1 MSSGVSLHRLAGG
14 LQVTGG
20 CGGCSRR
27 GRKRKMEAC
36 AVPHLEPAGIAGTS
50 GSKTSKFSLFKWNVK
65 HRGENPPF
73 PPLIGDTCNFWGRR
87 GAFSSALPEK
97 QRWWSAAILQNG
109 RNEDVSNAIW
119 NCTPSHVLSFSLFKS
134 CSFYEV
140 SSSRFPSYR
149 SLRGMCN
156 AERHLSFLIHQI
168 RVDRP
173 SYSLTPFSVLSINEA
188 VHLQVAFSLY
198 KSKLSNSDEFPW
210 FVSLQ
215 LADC

>member
-1 MSSGVSLHRLAGG
+1 MLSTEVKTLLSLPLWGTPAISGG
-14 LQVTGG
+14 
-20 CGGCSRR
+20 R
-27 GRKRKMEAC
+27 G
-36 AVPHLEPAGIAGTS
+36 
-50 GSKTSKFSLFKWNVK
+50 
-65 HRGENPPF
+65 
-73 PPLIGDTCNFWGRR
+73 
-87 GAFSSALPEK
+87 GAFFSALPEK
-97 QRWWSAAILQNG
+97 QRWWSAAISQNG

-134 CSFYEV
+134 CSFYKV